1 LMPADHTLYNKFMS
15 IEYFEDIKLHHKYRS
30 RGYLLTEKE
39 IIDFATEWDP
49 QPMHIDTNS
58 ARNSE
63 LGSVLAA
70 GTHLMAICAKLI
82 NEKRPKPAF
91 RPSPGWD
98 KVRFVTSARPGDV
111 LVLEIEAIWKRRSK
125 SRPDTGIVIFS
136 HRLLNQHDEPVLTR
150 KGISLVTKRPIT

>member
-1 LMPADHTLYNKFMS
+1 LLLTDQTLYNESMS
-15 IEYFEDIKLHHKYRS
+15 IEYFEDIKLHNTYRS

-39 IIDFATEWDP
+39 IINFASEWDP
-49 QPMHIDTNS
+49 QPMHIDPDS
-58 ARNSE
+58 ASTSE

-98 KVRFVTSARPGDV
+98 KVRFVTPAKSGDI
-111 LVLEIEAIWKRRSK
+111 LVLEVEAIWKRKSK
-125 SRPDTGIVIFS
+125 SRPDIGIVIFS
-136 HRLLNQHDEPVLTR
+136 HRLLNQRDEPVLTR
-150 KGISLVTKRPIT
+150 KGISLIAKRPKI